1 MSNEYNN
8 ENENKQAGEEL
19 NGNQTIDNSNLS
31 SSQNVDNSQNSYS
44 NQYQGY
50 NQYPSNNSNPQN
62 NYSNPYDNLNQA
74 AEVVKPKKKHGFRG
88 FMKLTAAAV
97 AFGLIAGVVFQGYY
111 FVTQVGNTIENNK
124 NVTQIAEV
132 NGNNTDTSG
141 TAIVPTS
148 TSSNEVITDVSDVV
162 EKVMPSIVAINSS
175 GTMASYDFFG
185 RQSNEPF
192 QGSGSGIIISQDDSQ
207 ILIVTNNHVIES
219 AQDVEIVFADETTVK
234 ATIKGADTN
243 ADLAV
248 LSVQTKDL
256 SKETAAAIKIA
267 TLGNS
272 DNVKAGEMAIAIGNA
287 LGYGQS
293 VTVGYISA
301 VNREVTIGDAKMTL
315 LQTDAAINPGNS
327 GGALINAAGEVI
339 GINSVKYASAEVEG
353 MGYAIPISN
362 AVPMI
367 NELMN
372 RETVAASEQG
382 FLGIRTDSAQ
392 NVTDALAQRF
402 NMPIGVYVNDVVK
415 DSPAEQAGLMQGNI
429 IVGVNDQEVKT
440 IDELINILSYKK
452 AGDTITLKVNVLDNG
467 ERVEKNLSVTLGE
480 KQN

>member
-8 ENENKQAGEEL
+8 ENENKNNQAGEEL
-19 NGNQTIDNSNLS
+19 NGNQTSGNS
-31 SSQNVDNSQNSYS
+31 SYS
-44 NQYQGY
+44 NHYE
-50 NQYPSNNSNPQN
+50 
-62 NYSNPYDNLNQA
+62 NLNQV
-74 AEVVKPKKKHGFRG
+74 AEEVKLKKKHGFRG

-111 FVTQVGNTIENNK
+111 FVTQVGNTKENYK
-124 NVTQIAEV
+124 NVTKIAEV
-132 NGNNTDTSG
+132 NGSNTDTSG
-141 TAIVPTS
+141 TTIVPTR
-148 TSSNEVITDVSDVV
+148 TSSNEVVTDVSDVV

-175 GTMASYDFFG
+175 GTLASYDFFG

-219 AQDVEIVFADETTVK
+219 AQDVEIVFADETTAK
-234 ATIKGADTN
+234 ATIKGADAN

-287 LGYGQS
+287 MGYGQS

-315 LQTDAAINPGNS
+315 LQTDAAINSEPVNKM
-327 GGALINAAGEVI
+327 VYPPP
-339 GINSVKYASAEVEG
+339 GINDDIIPRNISV
-353 MGYAIPISN
+353 I
-362 AVPMI
+362 
-367 NELMN
+367 
-372 RETVAASEQG
+372 
-382 FLGIRTDSAQ
+382 
-392 NVTDALAQRF
+392 
-402 NMPIGVYVNDVVK
+402 
-415 DSPAEQAGLMQGNI
+415 
-429 IVGVNDQEVKT
+429 
-440 IDELINILSYKK
+440 KK
-452 AGDTITLKVNVLDNG
+452 
-467 ERVEKNLSVTLGE
+467 
-480 KQN
+480 